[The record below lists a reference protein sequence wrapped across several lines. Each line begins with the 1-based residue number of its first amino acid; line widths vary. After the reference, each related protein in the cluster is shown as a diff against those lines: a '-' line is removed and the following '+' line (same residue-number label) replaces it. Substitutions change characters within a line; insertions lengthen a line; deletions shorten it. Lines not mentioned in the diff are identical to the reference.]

1 MSHEDRKWNQRAY
14 VEESDAACAQKQ
26 RRQKTNKDDRNI
38 TGYEQVVQL
47 DLGWT
52 HV

>member
-1 MSHEDRKWNQRAY
+1 MSHCDSKWKYRAY
-14 VEESDAACAQKQ
+14 SEESVAACAQKQ

-47 DLGWT
+47 DLGCT